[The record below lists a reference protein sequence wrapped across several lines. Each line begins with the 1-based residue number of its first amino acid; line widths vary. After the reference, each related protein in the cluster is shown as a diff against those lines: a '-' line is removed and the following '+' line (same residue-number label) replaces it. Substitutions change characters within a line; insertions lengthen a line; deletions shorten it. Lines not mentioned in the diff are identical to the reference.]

1 MKDLI
6 KLRSRGGAENY
17 LKKLI
22 KKDGSESLTYVLKT
36 DTPYLRG
43 GEVSNGN
50 KFIDPSGGPMIVAG
64 DYNDRYFNGGMELA
78 VWAGTEHNSTS
89 IQTARPYIQGSVSE
103 VYYRDAW
110 IT

>member
-43 GEVSNGN
+43 GEVANGR
-50 KFIDPSGGPMIVAG
+50 KFIDPSGGPMIVVG
-64 DYNDRYFNGGMELA
+64 DYLEEA
-78 VWAGTEHNSTS
+78 EATVES
-89 IQTARPYIQGSVSE
+89 IEFAEGYGWTVTFE
-103 VYYRDAW
+103 
-110 IT
+110 